1 MALGGLILSIF
12 MRNFGFRQSVYAERW
27 EQPRLPCWE
36 VNTWNSAFP
45 RLGKHWYVL
54 RSPLVVLWVQQGLFV
69 RSSPAPGPAGAWD
82 RAGNYLQGSQS
93 SPCVAQ
99 CHGVVFASGKWSN
112 VWGWLGCCFFFF
124 CSLPFQSPLICNLP
138 EGKNREGPS
147 RMWCATLIRLS
158 VKSLKAAHMMVKLK
172 GIKLLL
178 RLDLIICAAAAYWF

>member
-1 MALGGLILSIF
+1 MLLNVTELSLHLGNEA
-12 MRNFGFRQSVYAERW
+12 MFGAGW
-27 EQPRLPCWE
+27 
-36 VNTWNSAFP
+36 
-45 RLGKHWYVL
+45 
-54 RSPLVVLWVQQGLFV
+54 VVGF
-69 RSSPAPGPAGAWD
+69 
-82 RAGNYLQGSQS
+82 
-93 SPCVAQ
+93 
-99 CHGVVFASGKWSN
+99 F
-112 VWGWLGCCFFFF
+112 FFFF